1 MKSKLTVCSLLLAA
15 CALSQEFR
23 ATLQGDVIDPSK
35 STIAAAEV
43 TLRNAQTGIE
53 RSTKTDAAGHYIF
66 QYVVP
71 GEYSVTTKAP
81 GFKTAVKEGI
91 QLSLNDN
98 IRLDVDLALG
108 AAAGDGFRDGRSECS
123 ASGHVFAWRCGEP

>member
-1 MKSKLTVCSLLLAA
+1 M
-15 CALSQEFR
+15 
-23 ATLQGDVIDPSK
+23 
-35 STIAAAEV
+35 
-43 TLRNAQTGIE
+43 TLRNAQTGIV

-98 IRLDVDLALG
+98 IRVNIELDLG
-108 AAAGDGFRDGRSECS
+108 ATTETVS
-123 ASGHVFAWRCGEP
+123 